1 LAQISSKE
9 KVELLHEKFRELGF
23 IDYDRH
29 LGVHSSR
36 LTVVLNEQGRA
47 MALTAIELNYPEA
60 RLGLE

>member
-47 MALTAIELNYPEA
+47 MALTA
-60 RLGLE
+60 